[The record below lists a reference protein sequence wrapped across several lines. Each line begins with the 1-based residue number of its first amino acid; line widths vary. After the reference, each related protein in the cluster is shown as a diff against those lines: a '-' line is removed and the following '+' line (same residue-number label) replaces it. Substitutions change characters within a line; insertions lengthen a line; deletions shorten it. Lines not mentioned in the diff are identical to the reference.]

1 MKWFLLALVPVAFIA
16 GIVVGRRSVSQP
28 VADATPPPAAKPASL
43 PVVEPLKPPPAQ
55 IEAETAN
62 ESGNDEADRLAQ
74 QGLEAYVKGQYA
86 LSIEL
91 CNRALRA
98 NNRQP
103 LALRILG
110 AVNCKL
116 RNREGALKAY
126 NQAEPQFRNFI
137 RMVCHSEGVE
147 LP

>member
-1 MKWFLLALVPVAFIA
+1 MKWVLLALVPVAFVA
-16 GIVVGRRSVSQP
+16 GIIVGRKTVSPPEP
-28 VADATPPPAAKPASL
+28 VAKLAPPPPSL
-43 PVVEPLKPPPAQ
+43 PVVEPAVAPPPAMVQ
-55 IEAETAN
+55 AEE
-62 ESGNDEADRLAQ
+62 ESTDADAYAQ

-91 CNRALRA
+91 CNKAIRINAH
-98 NNRQP
+98 QP

-116 RNREGALKAY
+116 RNRDGALKAY
-126 NQAEPQFRNFI
+126 NQAQPQFRNFI